1 MNLFHNITKFA
12 IAQAFLVNVMYFK
25 EQMWF
30 FHFLNYLKAKPSRG
44 RYTIKK
50 ITLWAWG
57 FLNQYDGKPL

>member
-50 ITLWAWG
+50 NHSVGLG
-57 FLNQYDGKPL
+57 FLKSV